1 MTKWSVEFLP
11 LARED
16 FNSLDHSVKLRLKSA
31 LRKLET
37 DPISYG
43 DPLGERIGHDLAGL
57 YSLRA
62 VDRKIRVVYA
72 VFDGL
77 VQVVL
82 ILAVGARE
90 RMEVH
95 RLAYER
101 FSHVEDVLRE
111 LAHLA
116 TNDRELFEEILEIL
130 LKSNA

>member
-1 MTKWSVEFLP
+1 MTKWRVEFLP
-11 LARED
+11 LARAD

-31 LRKLET
+31 LRKLEI

-43 DPLGERIGHDLAGL
+43 DPLGERMGRDLTGL
-57 YSLRA
+57 YSLRGL
-62 VDRKIRVVYA
+62 DRKIRVVYA

-82 ILAVGARE
+82 ILTVAARE

-95 RLAYER
+95 RLTYER
-101 FSHVEDVLRE
+101 FSQVEDLLRE

-116 TNDRELFEEILEIL
+116 ADDKEMFDKILKL
-130 LKSNA
+130 LLRPKT